1 MVSIDAPSGTAI
13 ATTRITRIWPISTYE
28 AVRISTTGVFM
39 SRTVD
44 IGRAAGHALA
54 RSGFTV
60 RPMIKLQTA
69 LLVPALMSIA
79 LAVPATIAFADPDS
93 DPSAPA
99 SEGTD
104 PGWRATRSTPAT
116 ITVTAT
122 VAPGQCQP
130 VSGGPAST
138 QVTDTAG
145 PPIEPSVVARQA
157 ALTSEAKAP
166 SSSESSRFDPYTCA
180 PVPVESTSL
189 TAAPSTSV
197 IPSYTPTLNPY
208 PGQNGSGAA
217 GSSGSGSA
225 STSDPLSAPTTSRT
239 IAPAQP

>member
-1 MVSIDAPSGTAI
+1 
-13 ATTRITRIWPISTYE
+13 
-28 AVRISTTGVFM
+28 
-39 SRTVD
+39 
-44 IGRAAGHALA
+44 
-54 RSGFTV
+54 
-60 RPMIKLQTA
+60 MIKLQTA

-93 DPSAPA
+93 DPSAPS
-99 SEGTD
+99 SEGAD

-157 ALTSEAKAP
+157 ALASDANAP
-166 SSSESSRFDPYTCA
+166 SSSPESSRFDPYTCA

-217 GSSGSGSA
+217 GSSGPGSVT
-225 STSDPLSAPTTSRT
+225 TSDPLSAPTTSRT

>member
-1 MVSIDAPSGTAI
+1 M
-13 ATTRITRIWPISTYE
+13 
-28 AVRISTTGVFM
+28 
-39 SRTVD
+39 
-44 IGRAAGHALA
+44 
-54 RSGFTV
+54 

-99 SEGTD
+99 SDGTD
-104 PGWRATRSTPAT
+104 SGWRATRSTPAT

-166 SSSESSRFDPYTCA
+166 SSLESSRFDPYTCA

-225 STSDPLSAPTTSRT
+225 STSDPLSAPTTSHA

>member
-1 MVSIDAPSGTAI
+1 M
-13 ATTRITRIWPISTYE
+13 
-28 AVRISTTGVFM
+28 
-39 SRTVD
+39 
-44 IGRAAGHALA
+44 A
-54 RSGFTV
+54 RDGLTV

-69 LLVPALMSIA
+69 LLVPALVSIA
-79 LAVPATIAFADPDS
+79 LAVPATIAFADPDT

-99 SEGTD
+99 SDGAD

-145 PPIEPSVVARQA
+145 PPVEPSAIARQA
-157 ALTSEAKAP
+157 AMTSEAKAP
-166 SSSESSRFDPYTCA
+166 ASSEASRFDPYTCA
-180 PVPVESTSL
+180 PVPVDSTSL

-217 GSSGSGSA
+217 GSSGSGA
-225 STSDPLSAPTTSRT
+225 VATSDPLSAPTTSRT

>member
-1 MVSIDAPSGTAI
+1 MA
-13 ATTRITRIWPISTYE
+13 
-28 AVRISTTGVFM
+28 
-39 SRTVD
+39 RTVA
-44 IGRAAGHALA
+44 ICRAAAPAMA
-54 RSGFTV
+54 RDGLTV

-69 LLVPALMSIA
+69 LLVPALVSIA
-79 LAVPATIAFADPDS
+79 LAVPATIAFADPDT

-99 SEGTD
+99 SDGAD

-145 PPIEPSVVARQA
+145 PPVEPSAIARQA
-157 ALTSEAKAP
+157 AMTSEAKAP
-166 SSSESSRFDPYTCA
+166 TSSETSRFDPYTCA
-180 PVPVESTSL
+180 PVPVDSTSL

-217 GSSGSGSA
+217 GSSGSGA
-225 STSDPLSAPTTSRT
+225 VATSDPLSAPTTSRT

>member
-1 MVSIDAPSGTAI
+1 
-13 ATTRITRIWPISTYE
+13 
-28 AVRISTTGVFM
+28 
-39 SRTVD
+39 
-44 IGRAAGHALA
+44 
-54 RSGFTV
+54 
-60 RPMIKLQTA
+60 MIKLQTA
-69 LLVPALMSIA
+69 LLVPALMSVA
-79 LAVPATIAFADPDS
+79 LAVPATIAFADPDT
-93 DPSAPA
+93 DPSAPSSDGA
-99 SEGTD
+99 D

-145 PPIEPSVVARQA
+145 PPVEPSAIARQA
-157 ALTSEAKAP
+157 AMTSEAKAP
-166 SSSESSRFDPYTCA
+166 SSPDASRFDPYTCA

-208 PGQNGSGAA
+208 PGQ
-217 GSSGSGSA
+217 SGSGPAGGSGG
-225 STSDPLSAPTTSRT
+225 SVRTSDPLSAPTTSHT